1 MRWKKMNNLGTAQK
15 LWEVDINQR
24 VTFVSEM
31 ERRVLLEY
39 FNRLKIQAE
48 TLIENI
54 HSDNFFENL
63 SYLIGIDRKL
73 QLFFSFLNPRDFR
86 IVDYDAERL
95 IDLVEEDYQV
105 YHHEQLSLEA
115 YPLNKYSLLYEIH

>member
-115 YPLNKYSLLYEIH
+115 YPLNKYSLLYEIR

>member
-1 MRWKKMNNLGTAQK
+1 MNNLGTAQK

-73 QLFFSFLNPRDFR
+73 QLFFSFLNPKDFR

-115 YPLNKYSLLYEIH
+115 YPLNKYSLLYEIR

>member
-39 FNRLKIQAE
+39 FTRLKIQAE

-73 QLFFSFLNPRDFR
+73 QLFFSFLNPKDFR

-115 YPLNKYSLLYEIH
+115 YPLNKYSLLYEIR

>member
-1 MRWKKMNNLGTAQK
+1 MNNLGTAQK

-73 QLFFSFLNPRDFR
+73 QLLFSFLNPKDFR
-86 IVDYDAERL
+86 IVDYDAEKL

-115 YPLNKYSLLYEIH
+115 YPLNKYSLLYEIR

>member
-1 MRWKKMNNLGTAQK
+1 MNNLGTAQK

-95 IDLVEEDYQV
+95 IDLVEEDYEV

-115 YPLNKYSLLYEIH
+115 YPLNKYSLLYEIR

>member
-1 MRWKKMNNLGTAQK
+1 MNNLGTAQK

-115 YPLNKYSLLYEIH
+115 YPLNKYSLLYEIR